1 MTNGSQCAGKRTEGA
16 ERPEEEFPLHISLI
30 RLSQS
35 LSILEGT
42 WEPRSFSVSGF
53 LSTFVT
59 SAAQL
64 PTWARKPRSWTKRG
78 KYMRFQIR
86 WAFGDFCE
94 IHKHLYFQGRSLPF
108 FIVVQYT

>member
-1 MTNGSQCAGKRTEGA
+1 MDLNVLEKEQREQKGQKRSFHCTLA
-16 ERPEEEFPLHISLI
+16 SYNY
-30 RLSQS
+30 QS